1 MNPPAMRINEARE
14 LGAAIADQV
23 RAGSI
28 EAAYALLSP
37 VLVHLTPFNTLR
49 AIGYPVGQA
58 PHARV
63 DAFNER
69 IAGEKTEGGWVVIA
83 AALEMR
89 LGTDLADAL
98 QQSRKFIRVGDIWY
112 CADILA
118 EGVAGNALVINFDQ
132 ALPQLETWR
141 FDENHWIRRAVGVCA
156 HYWAKRSKGKMPR
169 QAGELLAFLDPLFY
183 EKQVEAVKG
192 VGWGLKTIGRY
203 YPDLLADWLSSMLNK
218 PGGSCRV
225 LMLRKAAA
233 YLPPDRRVELG
244 V

>member
-1 MNPPAMRINEARE
+1 MKINEARQ
-14 LGAAIADQV
+14 LGAQISSQV

-37 VLVHLTPFNTLR
+37 VLASRTPFNTLR
-49 AIGYPVGQA
+49 AIGYPVSQA
-58 PHARV
+58 PKAGV

-69 IAGEKTEGGWVVIA
+69 IAVGKTEGGWVVIA

-89 LGTDLADAL
+89 LATDPADAL
-98 QQSRKFIRVGDIWY
+98 QQSRKFIRAGDIWY

-156 HYWAKRSKGKMPR
+156 HYWAKRSKGKIPL
-169 QAGELLAFLDPLFY
+169 QAGELLTFLEPLFY
-183 EKQVEAVKG
+183 ERQVEAVKG

-203 YPDLLADWLSSMLNK
+203 YPDLLADWLSSMLSK
-218 PGGSCRV
+218 PEGSCRV

-233 YLPPDRRVELG
+233 YLPPARRAELG
-244 V
+244 G